1 MTSRMWDEKSATS
14 DDFWVTFVSDDQDN
28 GDSEDIVS
36 QLFTMKGDALNSD
49 VKVI

>member
-1 MTSRMWDEKSATS
+1 MWDS

-28 GDSEDIVS
+28 GDSEDIES
-36 QLFTMKGDALNSD
+36 QLTMKGETLNSD